1 MGRPRSDL
9 AAIDVVLDVGANEG
23 SFGRALRADG
33 YAGRIVSFEP
43 LSHAYAKLER
53 AAEADPAWQCMRV
66 ALGAQSGRAVLNVA
80 GNWASSSLLPMKRR
94 LRRADPRFAY
104 VETEEVDVATLD
116 ELRPRFVQPNDRL
129 YLKLDVQGFELEVLR
144 GAEETLLQAD
154 VLNVELSLTRLYDK
168 APLLDEVVAELERR
182 AFVLIQTEPT
192 FVHPK
197 TRKTLQVDGLFVR
210 KA

>member
-1 MGRPRSDL
+1 
-9 AAIDVVLDVGANEG
+9 VLDAGANEG
-23 SFGRALRADG
+23 SFGRTLREEG

-53 AAEADPAWQCMRV
+53 AAESDPQWECVRV
-66 ALGAQSGRAVLNVA
+66 ALGAESGRAVLNVA

-104 VETEEVDVATLD
+104 VETEAVDVATLD
-116 ELRPRFVQPNDRL
+116 DLRPQFLRPADRVL
-129 YLKLDVQGFELEVLR
+129 LKLDVQGFELEVLR
-144 GAEETLLQAD
+144 GAARTLRQVAALE
-154 VLNVELSLTRLYDK
+154 VELSLKRLYDGG
-168 APLLDEVVAELERR
+168 PLMDEVVEYLDARGFSLVES
-182 AFVLIQTEPT
+182 EPT

-197 TRKTLQVDGLFVR
+197 TRKTLQLDGLFTR